1 LLPPR
6 KNPTSSAG
14 SSKDYLIS
22 GYFGEGGFN
31 LGGILK
37 EGCSNES
44 SRYYF

>member
-22 GYFGEGGFN
+22 GSLGEGGFN
-31 LGGILK
+31 LEGILK

>member
-1 LLPPR
+1 LPPR
-6 KNPTSSAG
+6 KNPISSAG

-22 GYFGEGGFN
+22 GYLGGEPGFN
-31 LGGILK
+31 LEGILK